1 MQAIGLC
8 RFSYPALGGF
18 QIRHKTTEDRIALLY
33 ASERMEERL
42 RLFQSV
48 ALPCLVA
55 QTDPR
60 WDMIIVIGDSLPKHY
75 CDRLHDLVARIPQIS
90 IQIHPPRPQ
99 REVMKEILN
108 AARTDPT
115 QPCLQ
120 FRFDDDDAVSVDFI
134 ARFRAA
140 ADDCAGLNAKHQVVA
155 YDWHKGFAAQ
165 FGPAGIVAHELHY
178 RQYVASL
185 GVHVAGGSN
194 ATIMNFA
201 HHRIDRFMPIV
212 SFGDAPMWVE
222 SHNGF
227 NDSPPRQKGKIPMV
241 PLTPEQV
248 VEFSARFAID
258 QDAVKAAFSS

>member
-1 MQAIGLC
+1 MSSSGTVC
-8 RFSYPALGGF
+8 
-18 QIRHKTTEDRIALLY
+18 
-33 ASERMEERL
+33 
-42 RLFQSV
+42 
-48 ALPCLVA
+48 
-55 QTDPR
+55 
-60 WDMIIVIGDSLPKHY
+60 PKHY
-75 CDRLHDLVARIPQIS
+75 CDRLHDLVAGIPQIR
-90 IQIHPPRPQ
+90 IQVHAPRPQ
-99 REVMKEILN
+99 RKVMKEVFN
-108 AARTDPT
+108 AARTDPSL
-115 QPCLQ
+115 PCLQ
-120 FRFDDDDAVSVDFI
+120 FHYDDDDAVSVDFI

-140 ADDCAGLNAKHQVVA
+140 ADDCAGLNAKHQIVA

-165 FGPAGIVAHELHY
+165 FGPAEIVTHELHY

-185 GVHVAGGSN
+185 GVHVAGGAN

-227 NDSPPRQKGKIPMV
+227 NDSPPRQIGKIPMV

-248 VEFSARFAID
+248 VKFSARFATD